1 MMHPLAEDF
10 SKLKD
15 AEIESR
21 IQDLN
26 SKYWQTTNSSIQ
38 RQLTM
43 FLDMYRA
50 EIQDRRAKQW
60 NQMYQKRNKDLDN
73 LINVS

>member
-1 MMHPLAEDF
+1 MHPLAEDF

-38 RQLTM
+38 RQLSM

>member
-1 MMHPLAEDF
+1 MHPLAEDF

-38 RQLTM
+38 RQLSM
-43 FLDMYRA
+43 FLDMYRT

>member
-1 MMHPLAEDF
+1 MHPLAEDF
-10 SKLKD
+10 SQLKD

-21 IQDLN
+21 IQDLT
-26 SKYWQTTNSSIQ
+26 SKYWQTSNMAVQ
-38 RQLTM
+38 RQISL
-43 FLDMYRA
+43 FLEMYQA

>member
-1 MMHPLAEDF
+1 MHPLAEDF

>member
-1 MMHPLAEDF
+1 MHPLAEDF
-10 SKLKD
+10 SQLKD
-15 AEIESR
+15 AEIETR

-26 SKYWQTTNSSIQ
+26 SKYWQTTNSAVQ
-38 RQLTM
+38 RQISL
-43 FLDMYRA
+43 FLDLYRA
-50 EIQDRRAKQW
+50 EMQDRRAKQW

>member
-38 RQLTM
+38 RQLSM
-43 FLDMYRA
+43 FLDMYRT

-73 LINVS
+73 LIKVS

>member
-1 MMHPLAEDF
+1 MHPLAEDF
-10 SKLKD
+10 ALLKD

-21 IQDLN
+21 IQDLT
-26 SKYWQTTNSSIQ
+26 SKYWQTTNSAVQ
-38 RQLTM
+38 RQISL
-43 FLDMYRA
+43 FLEMYQA
-50 EIQDRRAKQW
+50 EMQDRRAKQW

>member
-38 RQLTM
+38 RQLSM

>member
-1 MMHPLAEDF
+1 MHPLAEDF
-10 SKLKD
+10 SQLKD

-21 IQDLN
+21 IQDLT
-26 SKYWQTTNSSIQ
+26 SKYWQTTNSAVQ
-38 RQLTM
+38 RQISL
-43 FLDMYRA
+43 FLDMYKA

-73 LINVS
+73 LINVN

>member
-1 MMHPLAEDF
+1 MHPLAEDF
-10 SKLKD
+10 GQLKD

-21 IQDLN
+21 IQDLT
-26 SKYWQTTNSSIQ
+26 SKYWQTTNVAVQKQIS
-38 RQLTM
+38 L
-43 FLDMYRA
+43 FLEMYQA
-50 EIQDRRAKQW
+50 EMQDRRAKQW

>member
-38 RQLTM
+38 RQLSM
-43 FLDMYRA
+43 FLDMYRT

>member
-26 SKYWQTTNSSIQ
+26 SKYWQTTKSSIQ
-38 RQLTM
+38 RQLSM
-43 FLDMYRA
+43 FLDMYRT